1 MDTMD
6 DTDAEIGYKIVLEFD
21 SFSKVG
27 EFLAD
32 LEAWQAYKAIRSE
45 KKENDRRGI
54 HTRESHRRARDFREQ
69 HPLIPYR
76 ECFKIANAK
85 N

>member
-1 MDTMD
+1 MDN
-6 DTDAEIGYKIVLEFD
+6 TDEEINYRITLEFD
-21 SFSKVG
+21 SFSNAG

-32 LEAWQAYKAIRSE
+32 LEAWQAYKARRSE

-76 ECFKIANAK
+76 ECFKLANAK

>member
-1 MDTMD
+1 MD

-21 SFSKVG
+21 SFSNAG

-32 LEAWQAYKAIRSE
+32 LEAWQAYKATRSE
-45 KKENDRRGI
+45 KKENDRRGL
-54 HTRESHRRARDFREQ
+54 HTRESHRRAREFHEQ
-69 HPLIPYR
+69 HPMIPYR
-76 ECFKIANAK
+76 ECFRLANAK

>member
-1 MDTMD
+1 MDN
-6 DTDAEIGYKIVLEFD
+6 TDEEIGYKIVLEFS

-32 LEAWQAYKAIRSE
+32 LEAWQAYKATRSE
-45 KKENDRRGI
+45 KKENDRRGK
-54 HTRESHRRARDFREQ
+54 HTRVLHERARTFREQ